1 MQNDPFR
8 IPTDD
13 EIAIAER
20 KLGITF
26 HNDYRCFLKSGS
38 DVANAIFEAAVILP
52 DAGRLDIF
60 EMARIAWE
68 IIGVPRD
75 LLPFIEDNGDYFCIS
90 KTGEVIYWSHN
101 GSSNEK
107 WPNMSAW
114 HNQVCINLE

>member
-60 EMARIAWE
+60 EMAKHLHNTLKCYE
-68 IIGVPRD
+68 CPVRD
-75 LLPFIEDNGDYFCIS
+75 KCSGFTCQHLL
-90 KTGEVIYWSHN
+90 KQWL
-101 GSSNEK
+101 
-107 WPNMSAW
+107 
-114 HNQVCINLE
+114 NQEAI